1 MGNQKSTSPPLV
13 SHKDDRFVR
22 NVPDDSAKVF
32 EVSSPIFIGTN
43 PSLVN
48 SSSPTDF
55 EEAHL
60 DDTSTTNFVNLNA
73 LLGDN
78 PCPKKIGP
86 KLDLLKVELG
96 HLRPR

>member
-1 MGNQKSTSPPLV
+1 MGNQKSTCSSFV

-22 NVPDDSAKVF
+22 NVPDDTAKVF
-32 EVSSPIFIGTN
+32 EVPSAVFVGTN

-55 EEAHL
+55 EEAYP
-60 DDTSTTNFVNLNA
+60 DDTSTSNFVNLNA

-78 PCPKKIGP
+78 PCSKKIGP